1 MFGLAK
7 FGHDTVRFRRS
18 QNYVIINAVF
28 AMNVGLGVC
37 RRDDNFAQRAKRP
50 FFYPLGCRDSVSFE
64 PHPREFSPTHLH

>member
-37 RRDDNFAQRAKRP
+37 RRDDHFAQGAKR
-50 FFYPLGCRDSVSFE
+50 RS
-64 PHPREFSPTHLH
+64 